1 MKFES
6 VNINYIVVHVI
17 YNLQK
22 VYLVYTGKCVIC
34 VIKLG

>member
-22 VYLVYTGKCVIC
+22 VPVYLVYKCVIC

>member
-22 VYLVYTGKCVIC
+22 VYLVYKCVIC